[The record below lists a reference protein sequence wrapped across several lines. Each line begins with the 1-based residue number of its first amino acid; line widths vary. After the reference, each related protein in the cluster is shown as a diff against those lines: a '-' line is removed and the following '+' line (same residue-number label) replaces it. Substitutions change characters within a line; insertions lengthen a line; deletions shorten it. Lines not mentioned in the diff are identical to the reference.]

1 MSMLFRLRN
10 TEAEGGKGS
19 RSVISCYTA
28 ELIGNRIVNAKC
40 CDSHSGI
47 DKYSSLLAYD
57 AV

>member
-1 MSMLFRLRN
+1 MLFRLRN